1 MSQTRARNV
10 RACACVRACVC
21 VCRARV
27 FLSVIFSFY
36 AFRYT
41 HLEKTNKKKHYMV
54 TRYNVNFKRDKH
66 NNKLC
71 LLYVCL
77 SGDRAKQMCVR
88 VLVGW
93 GGEETVFVWFLF
105 VCVCV

>member
-1 MSQTRARNV
+1 
-10 RACACVRACVC
+10 
-21 VCRARV
+21 
-27 FLSVIFSFY
+27 
-36 AFRYT
+36 
-41 HLEKTNKKKHYMV
+41 MV

-93 GGEETVFVWFLF
+93 GEKRLCLCGFCLS
-105 VCVCV
+105 VCVCEREFVSTDILRGCTFGGVYVPCTT